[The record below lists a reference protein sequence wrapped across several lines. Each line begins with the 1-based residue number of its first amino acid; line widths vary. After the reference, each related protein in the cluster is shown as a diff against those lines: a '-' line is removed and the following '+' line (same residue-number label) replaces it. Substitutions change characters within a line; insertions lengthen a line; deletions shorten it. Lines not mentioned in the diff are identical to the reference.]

1 MLSILTF
8 VSHWISGCPYRK
20 QELLVVIHRPGYSL
34 RDVKGTWQ
42 VTQLVTGT
50 TSNNAMEN
58 SLWYFSFSDPQKVKH
73 ADNWTA
79 GDRPLISFLREP
91 EAEFAEAISDLRK
104 TSHASAG
111 FQTASPVPAPAPIP
125 LLPTRNMP
133 VSARASAATNCGA
146 TGTQPERR
154 FLSPSGRRR
163 AETVNRPALPTARLP
178 QGRQLRAGAATPAPD
193 PRLPPTPARALTP
206 TPHSPPVRPRPGCV
220 HRRTRAAIRAE
231 PRNPAASPPRP
242 RLLLSRQLWLHIV
255 GEGPGR
261 WPSARETD
269 SHGHGARQ
277 LSARQQ
283 APASK
288 EAKPPPS
295 SGDLKMAAA

>member
-193 PRLPPTPARALTP
+193 PRLPPTPARALT
-206 TPHSPPVRPRPGCV
+206 SRPPPARVCPPQDPRRHPRWAQKPGGFAS
-220 HRRTRAAIRAE
+220 AAE
-231 PRNPAASPPRP
+231 AASEPPALAPYRGGGAGAVAECP
-242 RLLLSRQLWLHIV
+242 GDRQSRARCPPAFCQAA
-255 GEGPGR
+255 
-261 WPSARETD
+261 SAC
-269 SHGHGARQ
+269 
-277 LSARQQ
+277 
-283 APASK
+283 
-288 EAKPPPS
+288 
-295 SGDLKMAAA
+295 